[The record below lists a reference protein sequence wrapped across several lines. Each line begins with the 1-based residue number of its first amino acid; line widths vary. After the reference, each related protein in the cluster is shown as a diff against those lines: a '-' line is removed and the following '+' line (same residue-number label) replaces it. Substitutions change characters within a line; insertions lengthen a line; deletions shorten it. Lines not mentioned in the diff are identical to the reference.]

1 MAVNYGQVAIVP
13 KGEWNVE
20 TQYKVN
26 NLVSYDGS
34 SYVAKVQP
42 PVGTLP
48 TDTSYWQVSAAGT
61 KKATADS
68 LGTVMPDGTTTSVGE
83 DGKLS
88 VNTAQQNA
96 LGVVKGSDDITVG
109 EDGTLAVN
117 TTFEQATELANIIAG
132 EAIKSVLGKVSK
144 AIAAT
149 MSLDE
154 NALLKNMISGID
166 VNDGNKVPSSAYI
179 HSLVERIGMGTALE
193 GGFDNLTAGINSVN
207 NNLSKAIISS
217 DLFADYSSP
226 TFVRWNYKTAN
237 TPYKAGLTYGQEGFA
252 LVFGSVSG
260 WHTVISWLKGDR
272 NMWAHYVSEGTDY
285 GWSEYAQ
292 KSDLNSAL
300 IYRGDITGDLNR
312 ASKNGITPG
321 YYTVGNSSTISNG
334 PKGIAWCPFIQ
345 FYDSF
350 HTQMII
356 GTTGLFVRKF
366 AGNPAAWIDWAQYSK
381 S

>member
-88 VNTAQQNA
+88 VNTAQQDA

-109 EDGTLAVN
+109 EDGTLTVN

-132 EAIKSVLGKVSK
+132 EAIKSVLGKVSR
-144 AIAAT
+144 AIATT

-179 HSLVERIGMGTALE
+179 HLLVERIGMGTALE
-193 GGFDNLTAGINSVN
+193 GGFDNLTAGLNSVN
-207 NNLSKAIISS
+207 NNLPIIGKFTNKKNKDIIKIGSVVKS
-217 DLFADYSSP
+217 RSVVCVFPRYNTLTTVRCIYPSLEISAGEDQFQLFAWD
-226 TFVRWNYKTAN
+226 TN
-237 TPYKAGLTYGQEGFA
+237 TQNDSTSTNLE
-252 LVFGSVSG
+252 
-260 WHTVISWLKGDR
+260 
-272 NMWAHYVSEGTDY
+272 
-285 GWSEYAQ
+285 
-292 KSDLNSAL
+292 
-300 IYRGDITGDLNR
+300 
-312 ASKNGITPG
+312 G
-321 YYTVGNSSTISNG
+321 YYIVM
-334 PKGIAWCPFIQ
+334 P
-345 FYDSF
+345 
-350 HTQMII
+350 M
-356 GTTGLFVRKF
+356 L
-366 AGNPAAWIDWAQYSK
+366 SK
-381 S
+381 

>member
-1 MAVNYGQVAIVP
+1 MATKTSNYEFNKPEQNDFYDVDVQN
-13 KGEWNVE
+13 ENWD
-20 TQYKVN
+20 KVDEE
-26 NLVSYDGS
+26 LSEFD
-34 SYVAKVQP
+34 
-42 PVGTLP
+42 
-48 TDTSYWQVSAAGT
+48 
-61 KKATADS
+61 DS
-68 LGTVMPDGTTTSVGE
+68 GVTE
-83 DGKLS
+83 D
-88 VNTAQQNA
+88 
-96 LGVVKGSDDITVG
+96 
-109 EDGTLAVN
+109 
-117 TTFEQATELANIIAG
+117 
-132 EAIKSVLGKVSK
+132 IKSFPDFLSK
-144 AIAAT
+144 FVT
-149 MSLDE
+149 
-154 NALLKNMISGID
+154 
-166 VNDGNKVPSSAYI
+166 GNKVAITLRNLKAGLQFVLHAGQIVNNCVTDNTGLPLSAAQ
-179 HSLVERIGMGTALE
+179 GKALK
-193 GGFDNLTAGINSVN
+193 DLIDTTN
-207 NNLSKAIISS
+207 NNLSKAIMSS

-260 WHTVISWLKGDR
+260 WHTVISWLKGGR

-345 FYDSF
+345 FYDNF

-356 GTTGLFVRKF
+356 DTTGLFVRKF

>member
-88 VNTAQQNA
+88 VNTAQQDA

-109 EDGTLAVN
+109 EDGKMTLN

-132 EAIKSVLGKVSK
+132 EAIKSVLGKISK
-144 AIAAT
+144 AIATT

-193 GGFDNLTAGINSVN
+193 EGFDNLTAGLNSVN
-207 NNLSKAIISS
+207 NNLSNKADKTSLSSYALKS
-217 DLFADYSSP
+217 DLDSSKLKSM
-226 TFVRWNYKTAN
+226 TFTAR
-237 TPYKAGLTYGQEGFA
+237 
-252 LVFGSVSG
+252 S
-260 WHTVISWLKGDR
+260 D
-272 NMWAHYVSEGTDY
+272 
-285 GWSEYAQ
+285 EYAQ
-292 KSDLNSAL
+292 ITIGNPGIL
-300 IYRGDITGDLNR
+300 ICAVSKDYLLVRQDNGTCRVIGNITQVELSFKRNVEV
-312 ASKNGITPG
+312 S
-321 YYTVGNSSTISNG
+321 
-334 PKGIAWCPFIQ
+334 GIA
-345 FYDSF
+345 FY
-350 HTQMII
+350 
-356 GTTGLFVRKF
+356 V
-366 AGNPAAWIDWAQYSK
+366 
-381 S
+381 

>member
-88 VNTAQQNA
+88 VNTAQQDA

-109 EDGTLAVN
+109 EDGTLTVN

-132 EAIKSVLGKVSK
+132 EAIKSVLGKVSR
-144 AIAAT
+144 AIATT

-179 HSLVERIGMGTALE
+179 HLLVERIGMGTALE
-193 GGFDNLTAGINSVN
+193 GGFDNLTAGLNSVN
-207 NNLSKAIISS
+207 NNLSNAGIPTVKKITDLYAIKKSGFYCYDAGASNAPMSSRGGMVIANYLSDAWIS
-217 DLFADYSSP
+217 LN
-226 TFVRWNYKTAN
+226 VV
-237 TPYKAGLTYGQEGFA
+237 PYELSKIYTNSKYN
-252 LVFGSVSG
+252 ST
-260 WHTVISWLKGDR
+260 WT
-272 NMWAHYVSEGTDY
+272 
-285 GWSEYAQ
+285 GWSESATKDDLPIIGKFTNKKNKDIIKIGSVV
-292 KSDLNSAL
+292 KSRSVVCVFPRYNTLTTVRCIYPSLEISAGEDQFQL
-300 IYRGDITGDLNR
+300 FAWDTNTQNDSTSTNLE
-312 ASKNGITPG
+312 G
-321 YYTVGNSSTISNG
+321 YYIVM
-334 PKGIAWCPFIQ
+334 P
-345 FYDSF
+345 
-350 HTQMII
+350 M
-356 GTTGLFVRKF
+356 L
-366 AGNPAAWIDWAQYSK
+366 SK
-381 S
+381 

>member
-48 TDTSYWQVSAAGT
+48 TDTSYWQVSAVGT

-88 VNTAQQNA
+88 VNTAQQDA

-109 EDGTLAVN
+109 EDGTLTVN
-117 TTFEQATELANIIAG
+117 TTFKQATELANIIAG

-144 AIAAT
+144 AIATT
-149 MSLDE
+149 MNLDE

-179 HSLVERIGMGTALE
+179 HLLVERIGMGTALE
-193 GGFDNLTAGINSVN
+193 GGFDNLTAGLNSVN
-207 NNLSKAIISS
+207 NNLSNAGIPTVKNITDLYAIKKSGFYCYDAGASNAPMSSRGGMVIANYLSDAWIS
-217 DLFADYSSP
+217 LN
-226 TFVRWNYKTAN
+226 VV
-237 TPYKAGLTYGQEGFA
+237 PYA
-252 LVFGSVSG
+252 LSKIYTNSKYNST
-260 WHTVISWLKGDR
+260 WT
-272 NMWAHYVSEGTDY
+272 
-285 GWSEYAQ
+285 GWSE
-292 KSDLNSAL
+292 L
-300 IYRGDITGDLNR
+300 
-312 ASKNGITPG
+312 ASKDDLPNIFTTTLGTSNQESNHATTIKRLWNSFPERQVFACNLVDSNNFCVFGFTYCNHKYGAVLYLAFNSCGIVKCINGNFSDTE
-321 YYTVGNSSTISNG
+321 
-334 PKGIAWCPFIQ
+334 
-345 FYDSF
+345 
-350 HTQMII
+350 
-356 GTTGLFVRKF
+356 L
-366 AGNPAAWIDWAQYSK
+366 
-381 S
+381 